1 MLHRWTAAPLIRIA
15 VHRAPC
21 TAIRALRAPL
31 SHAARRAYPVRW
43 HARPRGERA
52 DMLDYLR
59 RERCILSF
67 GVLGFPGFIF
77 GQRRGKGCLVRTVL
91 TLDGGRGLKQP
102 SSDVRWLGGRVE
114 SKYSGTLDR

>member
-1 MLHRWTAAPLIRIA
+1 
-15 VHRAPC
+15 
-21 TAIRALRAPL
+21 
-31 SHAARRAYPVRW
+31 
-43 HARPRGERA
+43 
-52 DMLDYLR
+52 MLDYLR

-102 SSDVRWLGGRVE
+102 SSDVRWVGGRVE
-114 SKYSGTLDR
+114 SKYIGTLDSEKSRMDRGAGSGDQTVGRTTGFDFTPGEGHGDVVMAKQSLAK